1 MPKRFNLVYNTY
13 TRLFFRKTMKFYTN
27 VQTLGNSVLYRGYE
41 NGSPVSYK
49 TDFSPQLFVKC
60 QEPSDYQTLDG
71 SFVIPIDFNT
81 ISEAKEFIKNYSEV
95 DNFEIFGN
103 ERYLYQFMS
112 KNFPDE
118 IDYDMNQLRI
128 YVLDIETTAENGK
141 IDTLNCPE
149 EITLITIKD
158 LISKELVTF
167 GVGDYTHD
175 REDLTFI
182 SCESEEELLNK
193 FVLFWSKNYPDII
206 TGWNVNF
213 DINYIIKRTERIFGT
228 RVANLLSPWKRI
240 NERKEYV
247 NNKENTYYEIV
258 GISNLDY
265 LELYKKFTYTSQE
278 SYKLDHISHIELGEN
293 KLENPFDTFREFYQK
308 DWQTFVSYNIKDV
321 ELVERLEN
329 KMKLIELVLSLA
341 YDAKVNYEDVL
352 SQVRTWDS
360 LIYNFLNKKNI
371 IIPLNKKSSKS
382 EQFAGAY
389 VKEPK
394 VGLYDWVATFDFT
407 SMYPMNII
415 SLNISPETIVTPE
428 YLETIRTPDNDLDI
442 NYLLNRMN
450 LRGEIGKVKVNNVL
464 DNSVDPYILEL
475 CKKFNFTLS
484 PNGVLYNNKEQGFL
498 PQIMERL
505 FKKRKEYKNE
515 QIRLEKEMEGETNP
529 DILERKKKE
538 WSKFNIKNLA
548 TKVTLNSGYGALGNP
563 HGRFYDLRMAEAT
576 TLNGQLLI
584 QWVSKDM
591 NNFINNILG
600 QEKDWCIYSDTD
612 SVFLGLDGIVKKF
625 IKSDDKY
632 KIIDVLEKFCED
644 KIQPVIS
651 GSCQKLANYLNCY
664 KNSMSIKLE
673 KIADAFLI
681 TAKKRYIINV
691 YSNEGVRYKEPKLKI
706 TGLETNKSST
716 PNYYRNKLKDA
727 FKLIL
732 EGDNKKLIDFIETV
746 REETFK
752 QNPEDIAFP
761 RGVNGLDKYED
772 VNTLYKKGCPI
783 HVRGAILYNYHLN
796 KKNLLDRYPEIDE
809 GSKIKFLYLRIP
821 NTINENVI
829 SFSTKLPNEFGLH
842 KYIDFDTQFE
852 KCFLEPLRAVTNTIG
867 WEVEEKITLDF
878 LFS

>member
-1 MPKRFNLVYNTY
+1 MD
-13 TRLFFRKTMKFYTN
+13 FYTN
-27 VQTLGNSVLYRGYE
+27 VQTLSNSVLYRGYSK
-41 NGSPVSYK
+41 GSPVSYK
-49 TDFSPQLFVKC
+49 KDFSPQLFVKS
-60 QEPSDYQTLDG
+60 QEHSEYTTLDG

-81 ISEAKEFIKNYSEV
+81 ISEARDFIKNYAEV

-112 KNFPDE
+112 NSFPNDV
-118 IDYDMNQLRI
+118 DYDMNQLRI
-128 YVLDIETTAENGK
+128 YVLDIETTSEHGK

-167 GVGDYTHD
+167 GKGEYYHERT
-175 REDLTFI
+175 DLVFV
-182 SCESEEELLNK
+182 SCESEEDLLNK
-193 FVLFWSKNYPDII
+193 FVLFWAKNYPDII

-213 DINYIIKRTERIFGT
+213 DVNYIVKRVERIFGFKIT
-228 RVANLLSPWKRI
+228 NLLSPWKKI

-247 NNKENTYYEIV
+247 NNRENIYFEIL

-265 LELYKKFTYTSQE
+265 LELYKKFTYTNQE
-278 SYKLDHISHIELGEN
+278 SYKLDHISNIELGEN
-293 KLENPFDTFREFYQK
+293 KVENPFDTFREFYEK
-308 DWQTFVSYNIKDV
+308 DWQTFVTYNIKDV

-329 KMKLIELVLSLA
+329 KMKLIELVLNIA

-360 LIYNFLNKKNI
+360 LIYNFLKKKNI
-371 IIPLNKKSSKS
+371 VIPLNTKSSKS
-382 EQFAGAY
+382 AQFAGAY
-389 VKEPK
+389 VKDPT

-415 SLNISPETIVTPE
+415 SLNISPETVVTCE
-428 YLETIRTPDNDLDI
+428 YLKSIKTSDNELDI
-442 NYLLNRMN
+442 NYFLNRMN
-450 LRGEIGKVKVNNVL
+450 LRGVMDIIKVDDILNHNI
-464 DNSVDPYILEL
+464 DPYILEL
-475 CKKFNFTLS
+475 CKKFNFTLA

-505 FKKRKEYKNE
+505 FQKRKDYKTE
-515 QIRLEKEMEGETNP
+515 QIRLEKEMENETNP
-529 DILERKKKE
+529 DILAHKKKE

-548 TKVTLNSGYGALGNP
+548 VKVSLNSGYGALGTP

-591 NNFINNILG
+591 NNFINSILK

-612 SVFLGLDGIVKKF
+612 SVFLSLDGIVKNF
-625 IKSDDKY
+625 INTDDKN
-632 KIIDVLEKFCED
+632 KIVDILERFCSE
-644 KIQPVIS
+644 KIQPIIS
-651 GSCQKLANYLNCY
+651 KSCQNLSDYLNCH

-691 YSNEGVRYKEPKLKI
+691 YYNEGVRYKEPKLKI

-716 PNYYRNKLKDA
+716 PNYYRNKLKEA

-732 EGDNKKLIDFIETV
+732 EGDNKNLIDFIDTV
-746 REETFK
+746 REETYN
-752 QNPEDIAFP
+752 QNPENIAFP
-761 RGVNGLDKYED
+761 RGVNGLDKYTD
-772 VNTLYKKGCPI
+772 KNTLYKKGCPI
-783 HVRGAILYNYHLN
+783 HVRGTILYNYYLN
-796 KKNLLDRYPEIDE
+796 KKNLIDRYPEIEE
-809 GSKIKFLYLRIP
+809 GSKVKFLYLRVP

-829 SFSTKLPNEFGLH
+829 SFSTKLPKEFGLH
-842 KYIDFDTQFE
+842 RYIDFDTQFE
-852 KCFLEPLRAVTNTIG
+852 KCFLEPLRAVTKTIG